1 MADPGEDYP
10 VQSAARPR
18 HSEHYKPEPWHFRY
32 LGRDRAV
39 AVHAAGVSPRE
50 WLWDHANDDS

>member
-32 LGRDRAV
+32 LG
-39 AVHAAGVSPRE
+39 VSWRE